1 MRRNAALYL
10 QPVVRAVV
18 LAGTVSFA
26 LVACGRSEPTTTT
39 AVPAPSPEPPPAA
52 AAAGRPASP
61 QSDDPADALA
71 ADETSAVGVI
81 DAVDVDA
88 GTVTIT
94 HEPIRALG
102 WPAMTMPFKVSNPAL
117 LQGIEPGE
125 KVEFQLKGTD
135 MASVLVTGLAAAD

>member
-1 MRRNAALYL
+1 MRRNAALYPHRVL
-10 QPVVRAVV
+10 RTVV
-18 LAGTVSFA
+18 LAGTVSLA
-26 LVACGRSEPTTTT
+26 LVACGRSEPTATNAAPT
-39 AVPAPSPEPPPAA
+39 PSPEPPPA

-61 QSDDPADALA
+61 QSDDPADAIA

-81 DAVDVDA
+81 DAIDVDA